1 MVKHIVI
8 WKLKD
13 ENKKENAAEIKKRL
27 ENLVGIVKEI
37 KRLEVGINFN
47 SSDAAFDLC
56 LICEFENEDDLNSY
70 QVNENHVKVSK
81 FVRSVITDRKVID
94 FNF

>member
-37 KRLEVGINFN
+37 KSLEVGINFN
-47 SSDAAFDLC
+47 SSDSAYDLC
-56 LICEFENEDDLNSY
+56 LICEFENEDDLKSY

>member
-13 ENKKENAAEIKKRL
+13 ENKKENAAEIKRRL
-27 ENLVGIVKEI
+27 ENLVSIVKEI
-37 KRLEVGINFN
+37 KSLEVGINFKT
-47 SSDAAFDLC
+47 SDAAFDLC